1 MRYKNIICKYCGEKA
16 SVPTLRKQ
24 NYCDKPN
31 CKMLAH
37 NEVARKHYHSNKSDN
52 QTNNDFYQT
61 KIFDDSIQQK
71 PNINQNNQQKAVAQ
85 RVVSQKVADNLY
97 VDDIMDIALEMG
109 KSRYKL
115 IQLIQKLVKE
125 EKGYNKQDDIIL
137 HKLEFEDLSKEE
149 TEKLVNQLI
158 GDRPNR
164 RTIKVR
170 RQIVNWLLVNSPI
183 KNPTAFVKAAVKGV
197 ATSRQFGE
205 YLDGLTND
213 PNIFAKQISSNKTQK
228 RGE

>member
-24 NYCDKPN
+24 NYCNKPN

-37 NEVARKHYHSNKSDN
+37 NEVARKHYHSNKNDN
-52 QTNNDFYQT
+52 QLNNDFYQT
-61 KIFDDSIQQK
+61 KIFDDLTRQPAK
-71 PNINQNNQQKAVAQ
+71 PTVMTQ

-183 KNPTAFVKAAVKGV
+183 KNPAAFVKAAVKGV

-213 PNIFAKQISSNKTQK
+213 PNIFAKQISPSKTQK